1 MARGEKKGGAT
12 DRANIRAILDRDEW
26 FRSLPSSLAQAIVE
40 RSVARDFSD
49 NALIYASGDPPTG
62 QFVVLSG
69 QVRLI
74 ANTRAGKLVLYRVVQ
89 PGTWFGHLAVL
100 DQKPRFQDAV
110 AVGPTSVLHLS
121 AAAFDQIV
129 EAEPRHAIHFARLI
143 CENIRQAMDM
153 LAEALTMSLPGRL
166 AHVVLAITEAS
177 DSTPNARHRMTQ
189 EALAAMTGASR
200 QTVNRILRQW
210 EKEGLVTIAYA
221 HVSVRDNARL
231 LAKLRRDDTHD
242 TRGDR

>member
-1 MARGEKKGGAT
+1 M
-12 DRANIRAILDRDEW
+12 DVRAILMRDAW
-26 FRSLPSSLAQAIVE
+26 FRSLPLSLGQTIVE
-40 RSVARDFSD
+40 RCTLRDFADS
-49 NALIYASGDPPTG
+49 ALIYASGDPPTG

-110 AVGPTSVLHLS
+110 AVGPTTVLHLS
-121 AAAFDQIV
+121 ASAFDQIL
-129 EAEPRHAIHFARLI
+129 ESDPRSAIHFARLI
-143 CENIRQAMDM
+143 CSNIRQAMDM
-153 LAEALTMSLPGRL
+153 FAEALTMSLPSRL
-166 AHVVLAITEAS
+166 AHVVLAITES
-177 DSTPNARHRMTQ
+177 DAATPNEHHRMTQ

-210 EKEGLVTIAYA
+210 EKEGLVSIAYA
-221 HVSVRDNARL
+221 RLSVRDHARL
-231 LAKLRRDDTHD
+231 MAKLGPAEERADP
-242 TRGDR
+242 